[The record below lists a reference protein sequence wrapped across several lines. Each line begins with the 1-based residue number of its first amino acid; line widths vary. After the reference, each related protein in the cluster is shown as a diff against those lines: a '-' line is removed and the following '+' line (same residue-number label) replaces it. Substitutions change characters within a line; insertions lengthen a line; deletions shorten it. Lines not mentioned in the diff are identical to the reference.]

1 MSKVKVIIVEDDE
14 VTATNLK
21 LSLDKYDYEIVAV
34 TDNAT
39 QAKSKIKIYDP
50 DIIFIDISL
59 QQGTDG
65 IDLAYHINENFQK
78 PFIYLTAHTDS
89 DIINRAKLT
98 EPYGYIIKPF
108 DPVNLHTT
116 IVMALHH
123 HKEEQK
129 RNRDLSTLKDD
140 KNNLEKLLY
149 AKKIPDE
156 PIVPFGSAY
165 YLDVSLCETF
175 YEDKKIK
182 LTRKE
187 NAFIRLLVAQ
197 LGSVVTF
204 DQVIKYVWDGKH
216 ATENSVR
223 TLIWRLRNKL
233 PTDIIKNASGVG
245 YYIED

>member
-1 MSKVKVIIVEDDE
+1 MSKIKILIVEDDE

-21 LSLDKYDYEIVAV
+21 LSLDKYDYDVVAI

-39 QAKSKIKIYDP
+39 QARSKIKIYDP
-50 DIIFIDISL
+50 DVIFIDISL
-59 QQGTDG
+59 QQSTDG
-65 IDLAYHINENFQK
+65 IDLAHYINENQKK
-78 PFIYLTAHTDS
+78 PFIYLTSHTDS
-89 DIINRAKLT
+89 DIINQAKLT

-116 IVMALHH
+116 IIMALHR
-123 HKEEQK
+123 HKEEEK
-129 RNRDLSTLKDD
+129 RSSSFTTLKHD

-149 AKKIPDE
+149 AKKVSDK
-156 PIVPFGSAY
+156 PIVPFGSVY
-165 YLDVSLCETF
+165 YLDISVCETF
-175 YEDKKIK
+175 YENSKIK

-197 LGSVVTF
+197 LGGVVTF
-204 DQVIKYVWDGKH
+204 DQVIKYVWDEGG

-223 TLIWRLRNKL
+223 TLVWRLRNKL